1 MFCLHSASI
10 FPAVK
15 LQGKEVIQKE
25 FPQTTLRDSG
35 KGIVEAQMPT
45 NKRFVGENIFKVQKT
60 GQSIMI
66 RRMTHH
72 HMTFV
77 FKDLYKAVPEQK
89 Q

>member
-1 MFCLHSASI
+1 M
-10 FPAVK
+10 
-15 LQGKEVIQKE
+15 QGKEVIQKE
-25 FPQTTLRDSG
+25 FPQTLRDSG
-35 KGIVEAQMPT
+35 KGTVEAQMPT

-66 RRMTHH
+66 CRMTHH